1 MIDNLLSE
9 KNSRLTFNDL
19 KVVLKV
25 YLESC
30 QAFKVEFLPK
40 IAAENK
46 YFRKKKINLSCLIG
60 VLTHLSEYVHPWYI
74 NRVISG
80 FFKNLKIQT
89 Y

>member
-1 MIDNLLSE
+1 MAEKHCIFSQSEHFRTKTISLKWVNRQKIFVLRQNVIDNLLSE

-46 YFRKKKINLSCLIG
+46 
-60 VLTHLSEYVHPWYI
+60 
-74 NRVISG
+74 
-80 FFKNLKIQT
+80 
-89 Y
+89 